1 MNFTEFL
8 KRERRVTVRWNH
20 VAEVCEVRIERR
32 GGSFRAL
39 AATAL
44 EMASSR
50 LGPLE
55 LFRSMCRGDSLDQ
68 AAIQLLAREELLSTP
83 ISQRPIWLAAARIK
97 ATLEKPMSAP
107 GAEVLAP
114 PSSRLPMY
122 RPR

>member
-1 MNFTEFL
+1 MTFTEYV
-8 KRERRVTVRWNH
+8 KRERHVTVRWNH
-20 VAEVCEVRIERR
+20 VAEVCEIRIFRR
-32 GGSFRAL
+32 NGTWRAV

-55 LFRSMCRGDSLDQ
+55 LFRSKVRGDSLDQ
-68 AAIQLLAREELLSTP
+68 AAIQLLAREELLS
-83 ISQRPIWLAAARIK
+83 SPIWHRPTWLTAARIK